1 MSCYSLKRLIK
12 SFEETGSLEA
22 KPRSGRTST
31 CKSVAVTVLQNAE
44 AIETLSPYGER
55 MPGHRKRRQFKQT
68 DAFTRGMVIGL
79 KRAGWSIRQIAADTH
94 LGASTVHRLWRRWLE
109 LGNVAINRNVGAT
122 RVTSARVDRR
132 ILRQAVAAP
141 QATCTAILQ
150 HVQDTLDH
158 SISTR
163 TISRRLVA
171 NGLHSCRPLRRLPLT
186 PTNRRQRLEW
196 CRARSTWMTEWH
208 RVVFSDESRFCLS
221 SDSRRVRVWHRRGER
236 SNPAAIVERPTVRQ
250 RGIMVWGAIALGL
263 LARKVELEPIQTS
276 ELLESLMTG
285 KHQLSK
291 NFMENI
297 RSVNSALAFA
307 SMGANLAP
315 PPGYGPYCFRIN
327 GQIYHCSAVPH
338 NIPDLFSKYKKLLC
352 EDFARLHEGH
362 TSYCQYCTDCVQRDI
377 QNIFTA
383 NGKSCRDFDLPVPP
397 DVSDFSVSTYNAEAE
412 KNKADEM
419 RKKIDQNAKQKL
431 AFEAIMSTIDDNSL
445 PQRLFFLDGPGG
457 SGKTFLYKTLLSTIR
472 GNNGIALP
480 VASTRIAANLLEGGR
495 TYHSQFK
502 LPVPL
507 LDTSTSSMRM
517 TSDDAKQI
525 REANVIIYDEATMA
539 PKDALR
545 CINNLLKEIMQNEKP
560 LGGKTIVFGGDFRQT
575 LPVVPHGTQA
585 AIVESSIKFHP
596 LWKKNNILK
605 LDNNIRS
612 IDPEFSA
619 WLLKLG
625 NGELTNDLGL
635 DSDTFEIPS
644 EMVCNRDLV
653 KEIYGDKLLPSDF
666 EQYTDKAILCPRNVD
681 VDDINNR
688 VLDILEGDS
697 ITYFSSDS
705 IDDAT
710 PEDNEGY
717 PPEFLNSL
725 NPSGMPLHKL
735 KLKVGAIIMLLRN
748 LNTKRGLCNGTRLV
762 PIQMPFHYPRSQH
775 GQESFVECSS
785 SPMVPVGLRSEDPSV
800 YAVKGGDLAFLIKD
814 LYYEDIAV
822 NTSDL
827 EAQGIEEKNHIKPIL
842 EFSLM
847 TLFYGAAAL
856 TGKKLKGIRTR
867 LFSI

>member
-1 MSCYSLKRLIK
+1 
-12 SFEETGSLEA
+12 
-22 KPRSGRTST
+22 
-31 CKSVAVTVLQNAE
+31 
-44 AIETLSPYGER
+44 
-55 MPGHRKRRQFKQT
+55 
-68 DAFTRGMVIGL
+68 
-79 KRAGWSIRQIAADTH
+79 
-94 LGASTVHRLWRRWLE
+94 
-109 LGNVAINRNVGAT
+109 
-122 RVTSARVDRR
+122 
-132 ILRQAVAAP
+132 
-141 QATCTAILQ
+141 
-150 HVQDTLDH
+150 
-158 SISTR
+158 
-163 TISRRLVA
+163 
-171 NGLHSCRPLRRLPLT
+171 
-186 PTNRRQRLEW
+186 
-196 CRARSTWMTEWH
+196 
-208 RVVFSDESRFCLS
+208 
-221 SDSRRVRVWHRRGER
+221 
-236 SNPAAIVERPTVRQ
+236 
-250 RGIMVWGAIALGL
+250 
-263 LARKVELEPIQTS
+263 
-276 ELLESLMTG
+276 
-285 KHQLSK
+285 
-291 NFMENI
+291 
-297 RSVNSALAFA
+297 
-307 SMGANLAP
+307 
-315 PPGYGPYCFRIN
+315 
-327 GQIYHCSAVPH
+327 
-338 NIPDLFSKYKKLLC
+338 
-352 EDFARLHEGH
+352 
-362 TSYCQYCTDCVQRDI
+362 
-377 QNIFTA
+377 
-383 NGKSCRDFDLPVPP
+383 
-397 DVSDFSVSTYNAEAE
+397 
-412 KNKADEM
+412 
-419 RKKIDQNAKQKL
+419 
-431 AFEAIMSTIDDNSL
+431 MSTIDDNSL

-480 VASTRIAANLLEGGR
+480 VASTGIAAKLLEGGR

-560 LGGKTIVFGGDFRQT
+560 FGGKTIVFGGDFRQT
-575 LPVVPHGTQA
+575 LPVVPRGTQA

-596 LWKKNNILK
+596 LWKKFNISK

-644 EMVCNRDLV
+644 EMVCNGDLV

-697 ITYFSSDS
+697 ITYISSDS

-710 PEDNEGY
+710 PEDNESY

-762 PIQMPFHYPRSQH
+762 VTKLLPNLIIAKVRTGTAVDQSVFIPRVYLAPIHSEIPFILRRGQFPVKLAFAMTINKSQGQTLEMVGIYLPEPVFSH
-775 GQESFVECSS
+775 GQLYVAFSRVKSSKCVKIKIIHGSKQGRLLENSSACFTKNVVYKEIYSFRI
-785 SPMVPVGLRSEDPSV
+785 GLVHSV
-800 YAVKGGDLAFLIKD
+800 SRVQ
-814 LYYEDIAV
+814 V
-822 NTSDL
+822 T
-827 EAQGIEEKNHIKPIL
+827 
-842 EFSLM
+842 
-847 TLFYGAAAL
+847 
-856 TGKKLKGIRTR
+856 
-867 LFSI
+867 